1 MGPNGATRRW
11 SMLRVMPTSVVTC
24 RRTFRKLLIS
34 VFASLFLT
42 ANTVCA
48 GIMTLNYDVT
58 WKFVTVGTIELIL
71 ASSTEKQWIS
81 LSARTK
87 GPFKFFRAYDVNVVS
102 TRYGSGERTYELKGL
117 DRGVNEERLIRY
129 RDDEVPVVV
138 LFTEIDTPNPL
149 ATSTERDGKSVDP
162 FFILA
167 EFLRRAAV
175 GEGCDGEYQVYDAKR
190 RYRVSAITESTN
202 TSILNENFSLVA
214 TCRVFLD
221 ASSIESAE
229 KRRSGLSLSGLRSLL
244 NVWPFTSDDQVV
256 ELRIGSNDQKM
267 PYPLG
272 FSVKTPFGKVIATLR
287 AKKDAMKY
295 GAKSTSERSS
305 KH

>member
-48 GIMTLNYDVT
+48 GNLSLNYDVT

-71 ASSTEKQWIS
+71 GSSTEKQWIS

-138 LFTEIDTPNPL
+138 RFTETDTPNPL
-149 ATSTERDGKSVDP
+149 ATSTELDGKSVDP

-167 EFLRRAAV
+167 EFLRRATV

-190 RYRVSAITESTN
+190 RYRVSAITDSIN
-202 TSILNENFSLVA
+202 TTILNENFSLEV

-221 ASSIESAE
+221 ASSIETAE
-229 KRRSGLSLSGLRSLL
+229 KRKPRPSLSGLRSLL
-244 NVWPFTSDDQVV
+244 NVWPFTSENQIL
-256 ELRIGSNDQKM
+256 ELPIGSNDQGM

-272 FSVKTPFGKVIATLR
+272 FRLKTPFGVIIATLR
-287 AKKDAMKY
+287 EKTMP
-295 GAKSTSERSS
+295 
-305 KH
+305 